1 MELIAQLASE
11 VNRELTPQE
20 IRLVAN
26 MAQKMGPDLSAGEIQ
41 MISKMAPTL
50 DQHDVEM
57 VAQMIKAIE
66 SPAGEGEIALMSI
79 LTKVASLRAD
89 DAMTVD
95 EAAELANMVKNLLNA
110 CLHFSFVA
118 FTLYRIFFYEF
129 YSENNHQALLAR

>member
-1 MELIAQLASE
+1 
-11 VNRELTPQE
+11 
-20 IRLVAN
+20 

-57 VAQMIKAIE
+57 VAQMIKSID

-89 DAMTVD
+89 DAMTID
-95 EAAELANMVKNLLNA
+95 EAAELANMVKRCSELKCRKTKASNLFA
-110 CLHFSFVA
+110 AQF
-118 FTLYRIFFYEF
+118 
-129 YSENNHQALLAR
+129 

>member
-1 MELIAQLASE
+1 MVGIKNQSQLLDLDVELIAQLASE

-57 VAQMIKAIE
+57 VAQMIKSIE

-110 CLHFSFVA
+110 CLHVSFGA
-118 FTLYRIFFYEF
+118 YTLF
-129 YSENNHQALLAR
+129 

>member
-110 CLHFSFVA
+110 ACMSFSYHSHCTEFFSSN
-118 FTLYRIFFYEF
+118 FTQRTITGRF
-129 YSENNHQALLAR
+129 